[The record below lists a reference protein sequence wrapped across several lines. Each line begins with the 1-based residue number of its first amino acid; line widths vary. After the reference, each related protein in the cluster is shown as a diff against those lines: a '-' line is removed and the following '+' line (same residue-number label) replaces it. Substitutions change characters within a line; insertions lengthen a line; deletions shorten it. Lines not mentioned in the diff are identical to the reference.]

1 MSSYLAT
8 VLPQAQRIRLPVT
21 RDQLMLL
28 MAALSE
34 LFTGIDVILAH
45 SINGQISRNEW
56 IPIIFGVSAGVLLLL
71 AGVVAFRYRP
81 LATIVANLVFIGSI
95 LVGLLGTYFHLQR
108 AGLIGATVAQGR
120 EVNALI
126 WAPPFL
132 GPAFFVLIGVLG
144 ISAAWIEDPMESG
157 RLRLLGTRTIQMP
170 YSKTRAY
177 FLIVG
182 IFILITTISSV
193 MDHSRLNFENRW
205 VWLPM
210 LAGVFGAVVAVTLGI
225 IDQPTRADL
234 TVYAAAML
242 MLLLVGA
249 VGFLLH
255 ISANIS
261 TINVVLIER
270 FIRGSPLLAP
280 LLFCNVGA
288 LGLIVL
294 LDPAEQRTAE

>member
-1 MSSYLAT
+1 MSSYLGT
-8 VLPQAQRIRLPVT
+8 VLPQAERIRLPVT

-34 LFTGIDVILAH
+34 LFTGIDVVLAH
-45 SINGQISRNEW
+45 SVNGQISRNEW
-56 IPIIFGVSAGVLLLL
+56 IPVIFGVGAGILLLL
-71 AGVVAFRYRP
+71 AGVVALRSRP
-81 LATIVANLVFIGSI
+81 LATIMANVVFIGSI
-95 LVGLLGTYFHLQR
+95 IVGLLGTYYHLQR
-108 AGLIGATVAQGR
+108 AGLVGATVAQGR
-120 EVNALI
+120 EVSALI

-144 ISAAWIEDPMESG
+144 ISAAWIEDPVESG
-157 RLRLLGTRTIQMP
+157 RLRLLGRQTIQMP

-210 LAGVFGAVVAVTLGI
+210 MSGVFAAVVAVTLGFI
-225 IDQPTRADL
+225 HAPTRADL
-234 TVYAAAML
+234 TVYAVAMF

-249 VGFLLH
+249 VGFALH
-255 ISANIS
+255 ISTNTSLVNA
-261 TINVVLIER
+261 VVIER

-280 LLFCNVGA
+280 LLFANVGA

-294 LDPAEQRTAE
+294 LDPAEKQPL

>member
-1 MSSYLAT
+1 MSSYLGT
-8 VLPQAQRIRLPVT
+8 VLPQAERIRLPVT

-45 SINGQISRNEW
+45 SVNGQISRNEW
-56 IPIIFGVSAGVLLLL
+56 IPILFGIGAGILLLL
-71 AGVVAFRYRP
+71 AGLVALRNRP
-81 LATIVANLVFIGSI
+81 LATIMANVVFIGSI
-95 LVGLLGTYFHLQR
+95 LVGVLGTYFHLQR
-108 AGLIGATVAQGR
+108 AGLVGATVAQGR
-120 EVNALI
+120 EVSALI

-144 ISAAWIEDPMESG
+144 ISAAWIEDPVGSG

-182 IFILITTISSV
+182 IFILITAISSV

-210 LAGVFGAVVAVTLGI
+210 VAGVFASVVAVTLGFI
-225 IDQPTRADL
+225 QSPTRADL
-234 TVYAAAML
+234 TVYAVA
-242 MLLLVGA
+242 MLLLLVVGV
-249 VGFLLH
+249 VGFALH
-255 ISANIS
+255 LVSNTS
-261 TINVVLIER
+261 LINAVVIER

-294 LDPAEQRTAE
+294 LDPAEKQAL